1 MDALETRVIHRDL
14 ARAYPTLVRGEG
26 IYLYDADG
34 NRYIDGSGGSAAVTA
49 IGHAV
54 PEVLEAMIAQASQLA
69 YAPTHAFTTDA
80 IEACAR
86 LIIEEFAPPELVAAS
101 RPSEIPRPVAEAS
114 PVIRYTPGPTL
125 DDRRR
130 SYPDAV
136 PPSMSAGGRVR
147 GSTSDV
153 LARFAFGGD
162 R

>member
-1 MDALETRVIHRDL
+1 MSGDNPSANDL
-14 ARAYPTLVRGEG
+14 LAMFDSLDDVLGPVT
-26 IYLYDADG
+26 G
-34 NRYIDGSGGSAAVTA
+34 N
-49 IGHAV
+49 
-54 PEVLEAMIAQASQLA
+54 L
-69 YAPTHAFTTDA
+69 
-80 IEACAR
+80 
-86 LIIEEFAPPELVAAS
+86 EEFAPPELVAAS